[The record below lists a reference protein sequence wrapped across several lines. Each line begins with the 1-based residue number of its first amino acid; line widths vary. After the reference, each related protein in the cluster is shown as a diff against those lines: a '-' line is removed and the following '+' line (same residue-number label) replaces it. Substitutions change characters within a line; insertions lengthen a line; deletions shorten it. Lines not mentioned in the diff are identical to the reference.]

1 MSISKIYGS
10 NPTNAYEALGK
21 LPAQKGQ
28 ASKTEPTNTPATAV
42 RLSPLSEK
50 LKSLSKDYAS
60 SGSFDEKRVEELKRA
75 VANGTYKVNSSVV
88 ADRLIAE
95 AKHLGST
102 SIS

>member
-10 NPTNAYEALGK
+10 NPTNVYEALGK

-28 ASKTEPTNTPATAV
+28 ATKAEPTNTPATAV
-42 RLSPLSEK
+42 T
-50 LKSLSKDYAS
+50 LSKDYAS

-95 AKHLGST
+95 AKQLGST